1 MCQFC
6 LLCLVLNSPVF
17 NTRDYIVHIMAVSY
31 LKCSFPKWQR
41 VSLVR
46 QHSVVIGFLEG
57 NEWILCWSFMNLCCI
72 YHWRPV
78 RFGGH
83 FFVVISDLPWSRHA
97 ILLWWCCVWQNL
109 QIIYVAQVSGA
120 LNWNS
125 QKSAF
130 QFPTFTLFSV
140 RKLYSAWI
148 WPHYILRP
156 PAWVETCYFF
166 DKFGLHALTFCIW
179 FRQYI

>member
-1 MCQFC
+1 MFISEMTTCVFSSTAFC
-6 LLCLVLNSPVF
+6 RRRFPRRKRVNLVLEFHEFMLYLSLTPCTFWKKFFCSNQWPSMIK
-17 NTRDYIVHIMAVSY
+17 TRD
-31 LKCSFPKWQR
+31 SF
-41 VSLVR
+41 VMM
-46 QHSVVIGFLEG
+46 
-57 NEWILCWSFMNLCCI
+57 LCMTKFTN
-72 YHWRPV
+72 
-78 RFGGH
+78 
-83 FFVVISDLPWSRHA
+83 
-97 ILLWWCCVWQNL
+97 N
-109 QIIYVAQVSGA
+109 IYVAQVSGA

-179 FRQYI
+179 FRQYF